1 MSDNEELAAL
11 SSARE
16 CAGWNGPPTVDVWC
30 VDPCLTRSFDE
41 IYFENLDEAIGYIAD
56 NFADYMGWFDEDE
69 IAEGKSVRIHRKQIS
84 QSHYEAIFLH
94 GEAMDADKD

>member
-1 MSDNEELAAL
+1 MTDNEESAAL

-41 IYFENLDEAIGYIAD
+41 IYFDNLDEAIGYIAD
-56 NFADYMGWFDEDE
+56 NFSEYMAKYDEDE
-69 IAEGKSVRIHRKQIS
+69 IAEGKGVKIHRKQIS
-84 QSHYEAIFLH
+84 QSHYDAIFRH
-94 GEAMDADKD
+94 GETVDTE